1 MKGMVDK
8 LSQENRELKEKVG
21 FLFRQEY
28 LTKEDNSF
36 LILLLQLNPILN
48 ILTLFIDERDQRPPS
63 MQNRG
68 EQQYKQEVQWAA
80 NAADPDH
87 CLLFLTGKL
96 CYRWWGSRVWI
107 LLKWSLKL
115 CLENGW
121 VACSSKSYC
130 LCGAWHDGWDAWPIK
145 PTCNER
151 SLRREI
157 SLIAIVAAHR
167 HPYIISPL
175 IANSLIVASK

>member
-36 LILLLQLNPILN
+36 LILLLRLNPIIN

-68 EQQYKQEVQWAA
+68 EQQYKQEVQ
-80 NAADPDH
+80 
-87 CLLFLTGKL
+87 
-96 CYRWWGSRVWI
+96 
-107 LLKWSLKL
+107 
-115 CLENGW
+115 
-121 VACSSKSYC
+121 
-130 LCGAWHDGWDAWPIK
+130 
-145 PTCNER
+145 
-151 SLRREI
+151 
-157 SLIAIVAAHR
+157 
-167 HPYIISPL
+167 
-175 IANSLIVASK
+175 